1 MLDQS
6 MYHKNITNLQTKI
19 QDLETIGV
27 AIPGTQE
34 LVLESLSHVENAPR
48 VVVVSDTSTPQSVSV
63 LAENDAV
70 NVTAHDDYGALAD
83 PEAGVRNADMV
94 ILETSAR
101 LNQEILSKFGV
112 AVGLSK
118 PEMFIGVVQT
128 GDESLDPEAYL
139 AIANANQDDM
149 NRVFAE
155 KELHFTTLADLDNVL
170 ADQASTALYDKMT
183 KTSVLLGRRI
193 SATIAHQETNLEMAE
208 SLLRSRRK
216 YDFAL
221 KDMGIRLRAGETV
234 SWEELFSTQMSN
246 VFKRSTKEMFKTLG
260 QHLKSYNG
268 GVIYK
273 KAVDHVRNGKKWNPR
288 KKSDVEQLQREL
300 QTLILIEA
308 EQLRQ
313 NLIAQHQV
321 DMQKGIVKSSKD
333 TLKIIADDAFG
344 KIEAELVVEIEELE
358 NLAGILEA
366 SIELDQ
372 LAMEIDAKKAVLSNL
387 KRFGRIFME
396 SLSGAI
402 LAVLVGMQ
410 VTPEPFSLVLWGIG
424 GAAGKGIYAYT
435 DLRDTER
442 SNLQSIVETQIAG
455 YLKDV
460 EIAMRENL
468 EDYVSSARDHV
479 QISVEDISAWIASDL
494 WEEMEMF
501 DRLLSATTEELQS
514 DVSEKENAISA
525 LNDLLAD
532 VQTLAEEAPAEE
544 APAED
549 TSEEVPAEE
558 APEAAASEEVPAED
572 TSEEVP
578 VEAAPA

>member
-1 MLDQS
+1 MSDRSVYSKKL
-6 MYHKNITNLQTKI
+6 TR
-19 QDLETIGV
+19 LETQIGEFESTGRS
-27 AIPGTQE
+27 IPGAQE
-34 LVLESLSHVENAPR
+34 ILLESRSYVESQR
-48 VVVVSDTSTPQSVSV
+48 SIVVVSDTSTPQSVSV

-101 LNQEILSKFGV
+101 INQESLSKFGV

-118 PEMFIGVVQT
+118 PDMFIGVVQT
-128 GDESLDPEAYL
+128 GEDILDPDAYL
-139 AIANANQDDM
+139 AIANANKDDM
-149 NRVFAE
+149 NRVFSE
-155 KELHFTTLADLDNVL
+155 KELHFTTLSDLDNVL
-170 ADQASTALYDKMT
+170 ADQASTELYDKMT

-193 SATIAHQETNLEMAE
+193 SATIAQQETNLEVAE

-234 SWEELFSTQMSN
+234 SWQEIFSTQMSN
-246 VFKRSTKEMFKTLG
+246 VFKRATKEMFKTLG

-273 KAVDHVRNGKKWNPR
+273 KAVNLVRNRKCNPR

-300 QTLILIEA
+300 ETLILIEG
-308 EQLRQ
+308 EKLRQ

-344 KIEAELVVEIEELE
+344 QIEAELVVEIEELE

-396 SLSGAI
+396 ALSGSV
-402 LAVLVGMQ
+402 LAVLVGMW
-410 VTPEPFSLVLWGIG
+410 VTPEPFSLVLWGVG
-424 GAAGKGIYAYT
+424 GAAGKGIFAYK
-435 DLRDTER
+435 DLGDTER

-479 QISVEDISAWIASDL
+479 QISVDEISAWISSDL

-501 DRLLSATTEELQS
+501 DKLLAATADELQS
-514 DVSEKENAISA
+514 EVSEQQDSISA

-532 VQTLAEEAPAEE
+532 VQTLAEEAPAE
-544 APAED
+544 D
-549 TSEEVPAEE
+549 ISEE
-558 APEAAASEEVPAED
+558 APLEEAPLEETPESDSEETPA
-572 TSEEVP
+572 
-578 VEAAPA
+578 